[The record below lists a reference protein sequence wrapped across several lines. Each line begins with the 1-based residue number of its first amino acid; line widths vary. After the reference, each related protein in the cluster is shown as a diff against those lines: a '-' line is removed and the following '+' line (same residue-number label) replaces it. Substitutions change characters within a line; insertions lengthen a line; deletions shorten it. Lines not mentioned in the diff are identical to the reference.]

1 MSLIVVSVITLW
13 KQIVSSNCTSL
24 TLSPL
29 HLHFLPWS
37 SSPLVRARV
46 MDAGPFKQIRPRTVL
61 SFLLHITLWFVSA
74 IITCDSGSCFQLSL
88 SLPIFHFSCH
98 LDSCFTVNRVD
109 YCSSFYCVPLWFR
122 LQPLKGLLRR
132 LSILLVVSLDPSVC
146 ETSSTIQQLSSASII
161 ARSPLSPST
170 AFPAMYLLSPDR
182 TRLGKIPQ
190 QAKVAGLYPC
200 NALSINRL
208 VALGDERLV
217 RSVETNPSLHLSL
230 QHISDNLINLYMSMR

>member
-170 AFPAMYLLSPDR
+170 AFP
-182 TRLGKIPQ
+182 
-190 QAKVAGLYPC
+190 PC
-200 NALSINRL
+200 TCLVLTGPAWERFHNRL
-208 VALGDERLV
+208 KWLDCIHAT
-217 RSVETNPSLHLSL
+217 RSASIDQWHSEMKDLSVPLRQIRHFICHCSISL
-230 QHISDNLINLYMSMR
+230 II